1 VSTIHWA
8 LEPIASGLER
18 SRFITMHS
26 MTHLSTCG
34 QQLDPHKARSGDPA
48 RQFCSPLFDVHQWA
62 PYQIMAV
69 HDVPY
74 FPLYNVVRPF
84 PVQLRLCLTTA
95 ANDQCVV
102 CRHICW
108 GPHGPTDS
116 AKYMSRHPRTAR
128 NGWRHPSFAVE
139 WIEAS
144 VLRCAKAVDER
155 TSVLARVPLSY
166 PGA

>member
-1 VSTIHWA
+1 
-8 LEPIASGLER
+8 
-18 SRFITMHS
+18 
-26 MTHLSTCG
+26 MTQLSTCG
-34 QQLDPHKARSGDPA
+34 QQLDPQKARSGDPA

-95 ANDQCVV
+95 AHDQCAV

-128 NGWRHPSFAVE
+128 NGWRHPSFAVQKRLTKE
-139 WIEAS
+139 HLFWPAFHCRIPAHDCLSSGILSAPSAS
-144 VLRCAKAVDER
+144 PAPR
-155 TSVLARVPLSY
+155 
-166 PGA
+166 